1 MRKLV
6 IILNGPPLS
15 GKDTIGR
22 SIINRLGWGH
32 LEFKRELYKVAG
44 AISGMSTERFEALH
58 NADKC
63 CSHKRLG
70 DMSTRE
76 YLIWAS
82 ECVTKPRHGTG
93 VFGLRAAEAV
103 ASSDHSILVATD
115 GGFGPEVDAVAKV
128 ADVIV
133 VQIERDGRTFA
144 GDSRKYVGT
153 SDFTNPRAV
162 LAGRIE
168 NNATVEQASA
178 AVLDR
183 VIEAVRALHFDYSG
197 ALEHAKDQL
206 AGANVSTNQP
216 LERVAN
222 A

>member
-15 GKDTIGR
+15 GKDTIGNN
-22 SIINRLGWGH
+22 IINRLNWGH

-44 AISGMSTERFEALH
+44 AIAGMTAERFEALH

-63 CSHKRLG
+63 VTHKHLG
-70 DMSTRE
+70 DVSTRE

-82 ECVTKPRHGTG
+82 ECVTKPRHGSE
-93 VFGLRAAEAV
+93 VFGLRAAQAV
-103 ASSDHSILVATD
+103 ANSDHSILVATD
-115 GGFGPEVDAVAKV
+115 GGFVPEVDAVAKV

-144 GDSRKYVGT
+144 GDSRTYIGT
-153 SDFTNPRAV
+153 KDFTHSRAV

-168 NNATVEQASA
+168 NNATIEQASA

-206 AGANVSTNQP
+206 ARPDIPANQP
-216 LERVAN
+216 VERVAN